1 MKIRGA
7 LVDILIDISLEIYS
21 EYVTYEN
28 ESKVIYVK
36 IVKALYGMM
45 QESMWYYKKFRSD
58 IEGIGYTVNPY
69 DPCVANKAIKR
80 KQHTLR
86 WHVDDVKDS
95 HVDSKVNDEFHA

>member
-36 IVKALYGMM
+36 MVKALYGMM
-45 QESMWYYKKFRSD
+45 QASMWYYKKFRSD

-69 DPCVANKAIKR
+69 DPCVANKVIKR
-80 KQHTLR
+80 K
-86 WHVDDVKDS
+86 
-95 HVDSKVNDEFHA
+95 

>member
-1 MKIRGA
+1 M
-7 LVDILIDISLEIYS
+7 
-21 EYVTYEN
+21 TYEN
-28 ESKVIYVK
+28 KSKVIYVTM
-36 IVKALYGMM
+36 VKALYGILHA
-45 QESMWYYKKFRSD
+45 SMCHYKKFRSD